1 VPVIKNGLP
10 TNHPLTTRNQRS
22 GSLMLCDAQKTG
34 RFDYDTNYLDLNMFI
49 KNLKT
54 STIELNERFYV
65 DKPLKRQKDM
75 PIEN

>member
-1 VPVIKNGLP
+1 
-10 TNHPLTTRNQRS
+10 
-22 GSLMLCDAQKTG
+22 MLCDAQKTG